1 MATKLSEKSNFE
13 TPEAVPTKQEFQAR
27 YVIMGNYIILFN
39 FVCKLQCFQGFMRR
53 KRVLVLNLVEI
64 SIEFLIFM
72 FILLKITD
80 HENLFVRSL
89 RAWTRSREHFLYY

>member
-64 SIEFLIFM
+64 SIEFLILM
-72 FILLKITD
+72 SILLKIT
-80 HENLFVRSL
+80 EKLFVRSL

>member
-1 MATKLSEKSNFE
+1 
-13 TPEAVPTKQEFQAR
+13 
-27 YVIMGNYIILFN
+27 MGDYIILFN
-39 FVCKLQCFQGFMRR
+39 FVCKLKCFQGFIRR

-72 FILLKITD
+72 STLLKITD

-89 RAWTRSREHFLYY
+89 RAWTRSREHLLYY

>member
-1 MATKLSEKSNFE
+1 
-13 TPEAVPTKQEFQAR
+13 
-27 YVIMGNYIILFN
+27 MGNYIILFN
-39 FVCKLQCFQGFMRR
+39 FVCKLKCFQGFIRR

-72 FILLKITD
+72 SILLKIT
-80 HENLFVRSL
+80 ENLFVRSL